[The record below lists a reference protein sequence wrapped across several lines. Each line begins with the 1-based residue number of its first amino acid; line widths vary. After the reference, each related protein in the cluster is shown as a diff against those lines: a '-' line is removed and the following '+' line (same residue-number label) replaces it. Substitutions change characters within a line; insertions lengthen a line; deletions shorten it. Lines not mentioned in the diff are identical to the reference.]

1 MTQGRAV
8 GFHSLKEVPD
18 AVVVSTGGA
27 VGALGQERER
37 VAIARLCPIDKKRD
51 KKRQLIEEL
60 KGLNLEKKK
69 ILRLVLAV

>member
-37 VAIARLCPIDKKRD
+37 IAIARLCPIDKKKRKRD
-51 KKRQLIEEL
+51 
-60 KGLNLEKKK
+60 N
-69 ILRLVLAV
+69 